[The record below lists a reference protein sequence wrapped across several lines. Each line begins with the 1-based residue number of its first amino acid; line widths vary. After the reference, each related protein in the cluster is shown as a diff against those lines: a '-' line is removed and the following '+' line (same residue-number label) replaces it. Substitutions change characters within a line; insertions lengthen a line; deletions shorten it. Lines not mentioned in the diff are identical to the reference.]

1 MKNLPWLPALL
12 LAVLLPTLS
21 HAQTAAESLAQVKK
35 LSEQGNHREAAD
47 LGKTALAKPDATGE
61 LLEATLSSF
70 VELGSVPEQ
79 EQIVEAAAKAH
90 AKKWDVLLAAG
101 QWYSNT
107 RHEGIIVDGK
117 FQRGQFRL
125 RAEHKESY
133 LRDRVRA
140 LQLIEASWRAL
151 PKNTQSANL
160 VTVLTSLAEVLKNHL
175 HGHPHAWTLL
185 TLTDLSTLPDFDDQS
200 GLDEPASGYPVD
212 AEGNPIFFKAAPSW
226 ETAKNDGERLLWIME
241 SIAKLGPQEARNVRI
256 DLAELAKTW
265 FSVQTLADYG
275 FRFDAGEDESSTKS
289 SIATLHTLKDDETV
303 AKLATGPKRFALPE
317 GANFIRI
324 YQTLAEDAAASA
336 DMRVSAWLEIADE
349 LKDRRQY
356 PRAAEAYQKAIELE
370 SDQSQREGFQQ
381 LRDQITGNWGRF
393 EPQGAQAAPS
403 SGRREPSDSPKAEG
417 EQDPKKEDSHHPLP
431 TKLQLVFRN
440 AKKISLTAR
449 KVDVTK
455 LIADTEA
462 HLRSEPQEQDWQK
475 TNVSAIGQRLLEKDG
490 ERYLSKPVA
499 EWTQDLEPR
508 ANHWDKR
515 VEVPTPLKEA
525 GAYLVEATFEGNPE
539 RAEARTTNKTRALVW
554 LEGLVIVKTMQAKA
568 AHYFVAD
575 AVTGAPI
582 AGATVKFFGY
592 QQDWG
597 RPGVLNREKRLYKFK
612 DIQATTDEHGVVRV
626 TDGTLNEYQW
636 LIRAS
641 AADGRLAF
649 LGFEGIYF
657 NDSRE
662 SFHEQTRLYS
672 ITDRPVYRP
681 NQEVKWKAWARL
693 VGYDPKLN
701 TNKFAGGSIEVKF
714 YDPRGEELLKKT
726 YKADDS
732 GAVNDALMLGDEA
745 TLGEYSID
753 FTWKR
758 AMKGDTH
765 LGVHTFRVEE
775 YKKPEF
781 EVKVDAPDKPVALG
795 DTFEVKVKA
804 DYYFGG
810 PVKQGKVKYKVQ
822 RTAHTERW
830 FPMGRWDWLFGSGYG
845 WRASYYDWYPGAR
858 NWCFCIPRYP
868 WVRWH
873 SDPPELVAEGEAAL
887 KEDGTFSVKIDTA
900 LAKELHGNED
910 HRYEI
915 EAEVTDASRRTIF
928 GKGSVL
934 AARRPFE
941 VYVSL
946 DRGYYNA
953 GDSGS
958 VSIHART
965 LDGRSVKATGELV
978 LYRVTYGKDGTPSE
992 EAVFTEKLA
1001 LSADDDRTG
1010 TVRTTFSKGGQYRVS
1025 AKLKDEAGHEIEGTT
1040 FVTVRG
1046 AGFEEGKVFRFDDL
1060 ELITE
1065 KDEYAPGEEVEI
1077 TLNTNRP
1084 GSTVALFL
1092 RTQNGTYPEPIWLK
1106 LEGKSTTHRFKL
1118 TEADQP
1124 NLFIDAYTVSNAKV
1138 HQVTRQIIVP
1148 PKKRIATVE
1157 LMPDAETYLP
1167 GQGSKVKVRVKDAD
1181 GKPFTGQVV
1190 LTAYDKALEYISGG
1204 SNQEDIRPFFWGWK
1218 RSHYPQV
1225 EDSLREAQTGMLK
1238 EGEMG
1243 MDVLGAFGGSVAE
1256 SGAEPFGMAGAT
1268 LEVGY
1273 DSRYSKRAGKAA
1285 MPMAAMAAP
1294 APAAAP
1300 ADAFA
1305 GGAPPPA
1312 PMEASSEEQG
1322 PQPMIRTNLADSAVW
1337 VADFVTDARGEGEL
1351 NFNLPENLTTWK
1363 LRSWVMGPQTQ
1374 VGEATVEVITR
1385 KNLMV
1390 RLQAPRFFVE
1400 KDEVVIS
1407 ANVHNEMDVA
1417 QEVQAVLELEGGVL
1431 ELERGLPS
1439 PQQPERTKKPSPET
1453 PASADLRPA
1462 ADLEIR
1468 APIAA
1473 HSEHRF
1479 DWRVKVIGEG
1489 EAKIRVKAFAQK
1501 DSDAMEMTF
1510 PAYTH
1515 GMLKTDS
1522 WSLAL
1527 RPDQASGKITVNVPA
1542 ERKPEQS
1549 RLEVRYSPTLAMAL
1563 VDALPY
1569 LVDYPYGCTEQT
1581 LNKFVPTVIT
1591 LNVIKD
1597 LGVDLKA
1604 VRDKR
1609 TNLNAQE
1616 IGDADKRAKRWQ
1628 GKDGKGKPKEP
1639 VFDEDEVQKMA
1650 KAGLKKLES
1659 MRGDDGGWGWFPG
1672 GRESSPHI
1680 TALVLHGLKA
1690 AERARF
1696 DLNDGT
1702 VRNGLEFLKRHEAEE
1717 LRRLK
1722 LPEKDKNHKS
1732 SPDNLDALI
1741 HAVLVEYK
1749 EGDKA
1754 MRGFLYE
1761 KRNNLSRYNLCLLGL
1776 ACHAVGE
1783 KEQRDMCL
1791 RNVRQFLKQD
1801 DENQTAWL
1809 ELPQGGWWYWWDD
1822 AIETQ
1827 AAFLRLLVTTEP
1839 KGETTAGL
1847 AKYLLNNRRN
1857 GTYWNS
1863 TKDTA
1868 AVIEALAEFVK
1879 ASGESKPQQ
1888 TVELLVDGKSQTK
1901 VEITKENLFTFNGT
1915 FVLEAD
1921 ALTTG
1926 EHTIELRK
1934 LGESPLYANA
1944 YLTVFSKE
1952 DMIPAAGLEVKARRK
1967 FYKLIEEKPDQQVA
1981 GSRGQVVTQRG
1992 LKYRREEI
2000 ATDTPIKSGDLIEV
2014 ELSIESKND
2023 YEYVLI
2029 EDMKPAGFEP
2039 VEVQSGWSY
2048 EGLASYKEFRD
2059 EKVAFFAE
2067 RLPRGTHNL
2076 SYRVKVEIPGRF
2088 SALPTKVEAMYAPE
2102 LKGNS
2107 EEWKAR
2113 IVD

>member
-1 MKNLPWLPALL
+1 MKNIPWLPALF

-21 HAQTAAESLAQVKK
+21 HAQTAAESLAQVRK

-47 LGKTALAKPDATGE
+47 LGKAALAKPDATGE
-61 LLEATLSSF
+61 LLEVTFQALSQ
-70 VELGSVPEQ
+70 LQTGNEQ
-79 EQIVEAAAKAH
+79 EQLLEDTVKTHPQDAAILLSAAKCFQGLPH
-90 AKKWDVLLAAG
+90 QGTVIENKFERG
-101 QWYSNT
+101 QW
-107 RHEGIIVDGK
+107 
-117 FQRGQFRL
+117 RGQGRQVQTML
-125 RAEHKESY
+125 K
-133 LRDRVRA
+133 DRVRA
-140 LQLIEASWRAL
+140 LQLLEAAL
-151 PKNTQSANL
+151 KSRSDDTRDMLRYHILGQL
-160 VTVLTSLAEVLKNHL
+160 RQV
-175 HGHPHAWTLL
+175 
-185 TLTDLSTLPDFDDQS
+185 LSTGNYGMQHPSQVWSLQQLSDLTQLPDFDDQS
-200 GLDEPASGYPVD
+200 GLDGPASGLPVD
-212 AEGNPIFFKAAPSW
+212 ADGNPIFFQTPVSWQAATSDAQRLCWVMEQMTRFDGSLRHEALRFKA
-226 ETAKNDGERLLWIME
+226 
-241 SIAKLGPQEARNVRI
+241 
-256 DLAELAKTW
+256 DLAKAW
-265 FSVQTLADYG
+265 FSVQSLAGYG
-275 FRFDAGEDESSTKS
+275 FRFDASDDDTARQDG
-289 SIATLHTLKDDETV
+289 IATLHTLKDDETV
-303 AKLATGPKRFALPE
+303 AKLATGPKRFKLPAE
-317 GANFIRI
+317 WAFLPLLRS
-324 YQTLAEDAAASA
+324 LAEDVAVQDAA
-336 DMRVSAWLEIADE
+336 RFLAWSSIADE
-349 LKDRRQY
+349 LRDRRQY
-356 PRAAEAYQKAIELE
+356 PRAAEALKQAITQTQ
-370 SDQSQREGFQQ
+370 DGDTKKHVQAQ
-381 LRDQITGNWGRF
+381 LNQIIGNWGRF
-393 EPQGAQAAPS
+393 ELQAAQAAPS
-403 SGRREPSDSPKAEG
+403 RGRREPSDSPKTESA
-417 EQDPKKEDSHHPLP
+417 QDPKKEDSHLPLP

-440 AKKISLTAR
+440 AKKISLSAR

-455 LIADTEA
+455 LLADTEA
-462 HLRSEPQEQDWQK
+462 YLRSEPQETDWQR
-475 TNVSAIGQRLLEKDG
+475 TQISAIGQRLLEKDG
-490 ERYLSKPVA
+490 DKYLSKPVA
-499 EWTQDLEPR
+499 EWSQDLEPR

-515 VEVPTPLKEA
+515 VEVPTPLKYA
-525 GAYLVEATFEGNPE
+525 GAYLVEGTFEGG
-539 RAEARTTNKTRALVW
+539 NKTRALLW
-554 LEGLVIVKTMQAKA
+554 LEGLVIVKTMQANA

-575 AVTGAPI
+575 AVTGAPV

-592 QQDWG
+592 KQDWG
-597 RPGVLNREKRLYKFK
+597 RPGLLNREKFVYNFK
-612 DIQATTDEHGVVRV
+612 DIQATTDEHGQVKV
-626 TDGTLNEYQW
+626 TDSKVNEYQW

-641 AADGRLAF
+641 AADGRLAY
-649 LGFEGIYF
+649 LGFDGLYF

-662 SFHEQTRLYS
+662 SFAEQTRLYS

-701 TNKFAGGSIEVKF
+701 TNKFAGSSIHVTIR
-714 YDPRGEELLKKT
+714 DPRGEELLKKT

-732 GAVNDALMLGDEA
+732 GAINDSITLGDEA
-745 TLGEYSID
+745 TLGQYSIQ
-753 FTWKR
+753 FVLKR
-758 AMKGDTH
+758 ALGGDQH
-765 LGVHTFRVEE
+765 LGQHQFRVEE

-781 EVKVDAPDKPVALG
+781 EVKVEAPDKPVALG

-810 PVKQGKVKYKVQ
+810 PVKQGKLKYKVQ
-822 RTAHTERW
+822 RSAHTDRW

-868 WVRWH
+868 WIRWH

-887 KEDGTFSVKIDTA
+887 KEDGTFSVKIDTT

-953 GDSGS
+953 GDSGN

-965 LDGRSVKATGELV
+965 LDGREVKATGELV

-992 EAVFTEKLA
+992 EAVAEFDVKEDSRLPLQDGADRSGWREPSAGWTQKL
-1001 LSADDDRTG
+1001 
-1010 TVRTTFSKGGQYRVS
+1010 TFPKGGQYRVS
-1025 AKLKDEAGHEIEGTT
+1025 AKLKDEGGHEIEGTT
-1040 FVTVRG
+1040 FFTVRG
-1046 AGFEEGKVFRFDDL
+1046 EGFDEGKGFRFDNL

-1106 LEGKSTTHRFKL
+1106 LEGKSITRRFKL

-1124 NLFIDAYTVSNAKV
+1124 NLFIDAYTVSEAKV
-1138 HQVTRQIIVP
+1138 HQVTRQIVVP

-1181 GKPFTGQVV
+1181 GKPFIGQVV

-1218 RSHYPQV
+1218 RSHYPQL
-1225 EDSLREAQTGMLK
+1225 EDSLREVETGMQR

-1243 MDVLGAFGGSVAE
+1243 MDVLGAFGDEIAEGSAME
-1256 SGAEPFGMAGAT
+1256 MAGGGFGGGREHRKSTMRGRVA
-1268 LEVGY
+1268 
-1273 DSRYSKRAGKAA
+1273 
-1285 MPMAAMAAP
+1285 AAP
-1294 APAAAP
+1294 MSMMADSFAAAEAPAAAP
-1300 ADAFA
+1300 
-1305 GGAPPPA
+1305 PLA
-1312 PMEASSEEQG
+1312 PMEAELNAVFV
-1322 PQPMIRTNLADSAVW
+1322 PDTDQPTIRTNLADSAVW
-1337 VADFVTDARGEGEL
+1337 VADFVTDAKGEGEL

-1417 QEVQAVLELEGGVL
+1417 QEVKAVLELEGGVL
-1431 ELERGLPS
+1431 E
-1439 PQQPERTKKPSPET
+1439 KV
-1453 PASADLRPA
+1453 ASASAESEKDLSA
-1462 ADLEIR
+1462 KAEVTV
-1468 APIAA
+1468 AA

-1489 EAKIRVKAFAQK
+1489 EAKIRVKALAQK

-1527 RPDQASGKITVNVPA
+1527 RPDQASGKITINVPA

-1591 LNVIKD
+1591 LNVLKD

-1650 KAGLKKLES
+1650 KAGLKKLEA
-1659 MRGDDGGWGWFPG
+1659 MRGGDGGWGWFPG

-1680 TALVLHGLKA
+1680 TALVVAALKPA
-1690 AERARF
+1690 LTAGFSSEK
-1696 DLNDGT
+1696 G
-1702 VRNGLEFLKRHEAEE
+1702 VPQV
-1717 LRRLK
+1717 LRRAIVFLQEHEQMQMK
-1722 LPEKDKNHKS
+1722 NLQLPKTHKDHKS
-1732 SPDNLDALI
+1732 SPDNLDAMI
-1741 HAVLVEYK
+1741 HSALSAHGA
-1749 EGDKA
+1749 GDKW
-1754 MRGFLYE
+1754 MRDQLYE
-1761 KRNNLSRYNLCLLGL
+1761 RRSNLSRYNLCLLGL

-1783 KEQRDMCL
+1783 KERRDMCL

-1827 AAFLRLLVTTEP
+1827 AAFLCLLVTTEP
-1839 KGETTAGL
+1839 KGETAARL

-1879 ASGESKPQQ
+1879 ASGESSPKQ

-1901 VEITKENLFTFNGT
+1901 VEITKENLFTFNGS

-1921 ALTTG
+1921 TLTTG

-2000 ATDTPIKSGDLIEV
+2000 ATDAPIKSGDLIEV

-2076 SYRVKVEIPGRF
+2076 SYRVKAEIPGRF

-2107 EEWKAR
+2107 DEWKAR
-2113 IVD
+2113 IEE

>member
-1 MKNLPWLPALL
+1 MKHLLWLSALFFALLPA
-12 LAVLLPTLS
+12 AAQ
-21 HAQTAAESLAQVKK
+21 AQTAAESLAKVQELIK
-35 LSEQGNHREAAD
+35 QGNHREAAD
-47 LGKTALAKPDATGE
+47 LGKAALAKADATGE
-61 LLEATLSSF
+61 MLEVTIQALTQLQTSNEQEQLLEDTVKTHPQDAAILLSAAKCFQGLPHQGFVIDNKFERGQWRGQGRHVQTVLKDRVRSLQLLEAALKSR
-70 VELGSVPEQ
+70 P
-79 EQIVEAAAKAH
+79 
-90 AKKWDVLLAAG
+90 DD
-101 QWYSNT
+101 T
-107 RHEGIIVDGK
+107 RDMMRYHI
-117 FQRGQFRL
+117 L
-125 RAEHKESY
+125 RQ
-133 LRDRVRA
+133 LRQV
-140 LQLIEASWRAL
+140 
-151 PKNTQSANL
+151 
-160 VTVLTSLAEVLKNHL
+160 
-175 HGHPHAWTLL
+175 
-185 TLTDLSTLPDFDDQS
+185 LSTGSYGMQHPSQVWSLQQLSDLTHIPLYDEQS
-200 GLDEPASGYPVD
+200 GLDGPTSGLPVD
-212 AEGNPIFFKAAPSW
+212 ADGNPIFFQTPVSWQAATTDAQRFCWVMEQMTRTEGPMRHEALRFKA
-226 ETAKNDGERLLWIME
+226 
-241 SIAKLGPQEARNVRI
+241 
-256 DLAELAKTW
+256 DLAKAW
-265 FSVQTLADYG
+265 FSVQTIAGYG
-275 FRFDAGEDESSTKS
+275 FRFDTSDENSARQDG
-289 SIATLHTLKDDETV
+289 IATLQTLKDDETV
-303 AKLATGPKRFALPE
+303 AKLATGPKRFKLPAE
-317 GANFIRI
+317 WAFLPLLRS
-324 YQTLAEDAAASA
+324 LAEDVEVQDAG
-336 DMRVSAWLEIADE
+336 RFLAWISIADE
-349 LKDRRQY
+349 LRDRRRY
-356 PRAAEAYQKAIELE
+356 PDAAEALKQAITQTQ
-370 SDQSQREGFQQ
+370 DGDTKKHAQAQ
-381 LRDQITGNWGRF
+381 LDQITGNWGRF
-393 EPQGAQAAPS
+393 EPQATMPAGTEA
-403 SGRREPSDSPKAEG
+403 
-417 EQDPKKEDSHHPLP
+417 
-431 TKLQLVFRN
+431 KLQLVFRN
-440 AKKISLTAR
+440 AKKISLSAR

-455 LIADTEA
+455 LLADTEA
-462 HLRSEPQEQDWQK
+462 YLRSEPQEQERQQ
-475 TNVSAIGQRLLEKDG
+475 TNVAAVGQRLLEKDG
-490 ERYLSKPVA
+490 DKYLGRPVA
-499 EWTQDLEPR
+499 EWSQDLEPR

-515 VEVPTPLKEA
+515 VVVPTPLKDA
-525 GAYLVEATFEGNPE
+525 GAYLVEAKFGAPPSGGSLKVTEPVDSPPPKGGATNT
-539 RAEARTTNKTRALVW
+539 EAPNVTRALIW
-554 LEGLVIVKTMQAKA
+554 LEGLVIVKTMQADA
-568 AHYFVAD
+568 ALYFVAD
-575 AVTGAPI
+575 AVTGAPV
-582 AGATVKFFGY
+582 AGTKVKFFGY
-592 QQDWG
+592 KQDWG
-597 RPGVLNREKRLYKFK
+597 RPSLLNREKRFYQFK
-612 DIQATTDEHGVVRV
+612 DIQATTDEHGQVKI
-626 TDGTLNEYQW
+626 TDSKVNEYQW

-641 AADGRLAF
+641 AADERLAY
-649 LGFEGIYF
+649 LGFEGLNF

-662 SFHEQTRLYS
+662 HFTDETRLYS

-701 TNKFAGGSIEVKF
+701 TNKFAGSSFHVTIH
-714 YDPRGEELLKKT
+714 DPRGEELLKKT

-732 GAVNDALMLGDEA
+732 GAINDSITLGDETA
-745 TLGEYSID
+745 LGLYSIQ
-753 FTWKR
+753 FVWKR
-758 AMKGDTH
+758 TLKDDEH
-765 LGVHTFRVEE
+765 LGQHQFRVEE

-781 EVKVDAPDKPVALG
+781 EVKVEAPNKPVALG
-795 DTFEVKVKA
+795 DSFEVKVKA

-822 RTAHTERW
+822 RSAHTDRW
-830 FPMGRWDWLFGSGYG
+830 FPVGHWDWLLGSGYG
-845 WRASYYDWYPGAR
+845 WRANYYDWYPGAR

-887 KEDGTFSVKIDTA
+887 KEDGTLSVKIDTA
-900 LAKELHGNED
+900 LAKELHGDED

-946 DRGYYNA
+946 HRGYYNA

-965 LDGRSVKATGELV
+965 MDGREVKATGELV

-1001 LSADDDRTG
+1001 LRTGDDRTE
-1010 TVRTTFSKGGQYRVS
+1010 TVQTTFSKGGQYRVS
-1025 AKLKDEAGHEIEGTT
+1025 AKLKDEAGHEIEGIS

-1046 AGFEEGKVFRFDDL
+1046 EGFEEGKGFRFDDL

-1065 KDEYAPGEEVEI
+1065 KDEYAPGEVVEI
-1077 TLNTNRP
+1077 TLNTNRL

-1092 RTQNGTYPEPIWLK
+1092 RTQNGTYPTPIWLN
-1106 LEGKSTTHRFKL
+1106 LDGKSTTHRFKL

-1124 NLFIDAYTVSNAKV
+1124 NLFIDAYTVSDAKV
-1138 HQVTRQIIVP
+1138 HQVTRQIVVP
-1148 PKKRIATVE
+1148 PKKRIAKVE
-1157 LMPDAETYLP
+1157 LIPNAETYLP
-1167 GQGSKVKVRVKDAD
+1167 GQVSKVKVWVKDAD
-1181 GKPFTGQVV
+1181 GNPFTGQVV

-1204 SNQEDIRPFFWGWK
+1204 SNQQDIRPFFWGWK

-1225 EDSLREAQTGMLK
+1225 QDSLREVQVGLQR
-1238 EGEMG
+1238 EGEMV
-1243 MDVLGAFGGSVAE
+1243 MDALGVFGGEVADE
-1256 SGAEPFGMAGAT
+1256 RSIDNFGAASERLRGGMA
-1268 LEVGY
+1268 L
-1273 DSRYSKRAGKAA
+1273 KRASAPMSVLSYAYAA
-1285 MPMAAMAAP
+1285 GAPM
-1294 APAAAP
+1294 PAA
-1300 ADAFA
+1300 
-1305 GGAPPPA
+1305 
-1312 PMEASSEEQG
+1312 EAAATQDGPGSAKED

-1337 VADFVTDARGEGEL
+1337 VADFVTDAKGEGEL
-1351 NFNLPENLTTWK
+1351 NFNLPESLTTWK

-1417 QEVQAVLELEGGVL
+1417 QEVKAVLELEGGVL
-1431 ELERGLPS
+1431 AFVNPS
-1439 PQQPERTKKPSPET
+1439 APSVLSVP
-1453 PASADLRPA
+1453 
-1462 ADLEIR
+1462 
-1468 APIAA
+1468 A
-1473 HSEHRF
+1473 HSEKRF
-1479 DWRVKVIGEG
+1479 DWRVNVIGEG
-1489 EAKIRVKAFAQK
+1489 EAKIRVKALAQK

-1527 RPDQASGKITVNVPA
+1527 RPDQASGKITVKVPA
-1542 ERKPEQS
+1542 ERRLEQS

-1581 LNKFVPTVIT
+1581 LNKFAPTVIT
-1591 LNVIKD
+1591 LNVLKD
-1597 LGVDLKA
+1597 LGVDIKA
-1604 VRDKR
+1604 VRDKN

-1616 IGDADKRAKRWQ
+1616 IGDADKRAERWQ
-1628 GKDGKGKPKEP
+1628 GKENKGKPKEP
-1639 VFDEDEVQKMA
+1639 VFDEDKVIKMA
-1650 KAGLKKLES
+1650 KAGLKKLEA
-1659 MRGDDGGWGWFPG
+1659 MRGGDGGWGWFPG

-1690 AERARF
+1690 AERARM
-1696 DLNDGT
+1696 DLNDGI
-1702 VRNGLEFLKRHEAEE
+1702 VRNGIEFLKRYEAEE

-1722 LPEKDKNHKS
+1722 LPVKDKNHKAN
-1732 SPDNLDALI
+1732 PDNLDALI
-1741 HAVLVEYK
+1741 HCVLVEFK

-1754 MRGFLYE
+1754 MRGLLYE
-1761 KRNNLSRYNLCLLGL
+1761 KRSSLSRYNLCLLGL
-1776 ACHAVGE
+1776 ACHAMGE

-1809 ELPQGGWWYWWDD
+1809 ELPRGGWWYWWDD

-1827 AAFLRLLVTTEP
+1827 AAFLRLLVTVEP
-1839 KGETTAGL
+1839 KGETAARL

-1868 AVIEALAEFVK
+1868 AVIESLAEFMK

-1888 TVELLVDGKSQTK
+1888 TMELLVDGKSQTK

-1915 FVLEAD
+1915 FVIEAD

-1934 LGESPLYANA
+1934 LGESSLYAIA

-1992 LKYRREEI
+1992 LKYRRVEI
-2000 ATDTPIKSGDLIEV
+2000 PTDAPIKSGDLIEV

-2048 EGLASYKEFRD
+2048 EGLSSYKEFRD

-2076 SYRVKVEIPGRF
+2076 SYRVKAEIPGRF

-2107 EEWKAR
+2107 DEWKAR
-2113 IVD
+2113 IEE

>member
-1 MKNLPWLPALL
+1 MKHLLWLSALFFALLPA
-12 LAVLLPTLS
+12 AAQ
-21 HAQTAAESLAQVKK
+21 AQTAAESLAKVQELIK
-35 LSEQGNHREAAD
+35 QGNHREAAD
-47 LGKTALAKPDATGE
+47 LGKAALAKADATGE
-61 LLEATLSSF
+61 MLEVTVQALTQLQTSNEQEQLLEDTVKTHPQDAAILLSAAKCFQGLPHQGFVIDNKFERGQWRGQGRHVQTVLKDRVRSLQLLEAALKSR
-70 VELGSVPEQ
+70 P
-79 EQIVEAAAKAH
+79 
-90 AKKWDVLLAAG
+90 DD
-101 QWYSNT
+101 T
-107 RHEGIIVDGK
+107 RDMMRYHI
-117 FQRGQFRL
+117 L
-125 RAEHKESY
+125 RQ
-133 LRDRVRA
+133 LRQV
-140 LQLIEASWRAL
+140 
-151 PKNTQSANL
+151 
-160 VTVLTSLAEVLKNHL
+160 
-175 HGHPHAWTLL
+175 
-185 TLTDLSTLPDFDDQS
+185 LSTGSYGMQHPSQVWSLQQLSDLTQIPDYDEQS
-200 GLDEPASGYPVD
+200 GLDGPTSGLPVD
-212 AEGNPIFFKAAPSW
+212 ADGNPIFFQTPVSWQAATTDAQRFCWVMEQMTRTEGPMRHEALRFKA
-226 ETAKNDGERLLWIME
+226 
-241 SIAKLGPQEARNVRI
+241 
-256 DLAELAKTW
+256 DLAKAW
-265 FSVQTLADYG
+265 FSVQTIAGYG
-275 FRFDAGEDESSTKS
+275 FRFDTSDENSARQDG
-289 SIATLHTLKDDETV
+289 IATLQTLKDDETV
-303 AKLATGPKRFALPE
+303 AKLATGPKRFKLPAE
-317 GANFIRI
+317 WAFLPLLRS
-324 YQTLAEDAAASA
+324 LAEDVEVQDAG
-336 DMRVSAWLEIADE
+336 RFLAWISIADE
-349 LKDRRQY
+349 LRDRRRY
-356 PRAAEAYQKAIELE
+356 PDAAEALKQAITQTQ
-370 SDQSQREGFQQ
+370 DGDTKKHAQAQ
-381 LRDQITGNWGRF
+381 LDQITGNWGRF
-393 EPQGAQAAPS
+393 EPQATMPAG
-403 SGRREPSDSPKAEG
+403 
-417 EQDPKKEDSHHPLP
+417 KEA
-431 TKLQLVFRN
+431 KLQLVFRN
-440 AKKISLTAR
+440 AKKISLSAR

-455 LIADTEA
+455 LLADTEA
-462 HLRSEPQEQDWQK
+462 YLRSEPQEQERQK
-475 TNVSAIGQRLLEKDG
+475 TNVAAVGQRLLEKDG
-490 ERYLSKPVA
+490 NKYLGKPVA
-499 EWTQDLEPR
+499 EWSQDLEPR

-515 VEVPTPLKEA
+515 VEVPTPLKDA
-525 GAYLVEATFEGNPE
+525 GAYLVEAKFGAPPSGGSLKVTEPVDSLPPKGGATNT
-539 RAEARTTNKTRALVW
+539 EAPNVTRALVW
-554 LEGLVIVKTMQAKA
+554 LEGLVIVKTMQADA
-568 AHYFVAD
+568 ALYFVAD
-575 AVTGAPI
+575 AVTGAPV
-582 AGATVKFFGY
+582 AGTTVKFFGY
-592 QQDWG
+592 KQDWG
-597 RPGVLNREKRLYKFK
+597 RPSLLNREKRFYQFK
-612 DIQATTDEHGVVRV
+612 DIQATTDEHGQVKI
-626 TDGTLNEYQW
+626 TDSKVNEYQW

-641 AADGRLAF
+641 AADERLAY
-649 LGFEGIYF
+649 LGFEGLNF

-662 SFHEQTRLYS
+662 HFTEETRLYS

-701 TNKFAGGSIEVKF
+701 TNKFAGSSFQVTIH
-714 YDPRGEELLKKT
+714 DPRGEELLKKT

-732 GAVNDALMLGDEA
+732 GAINDSITLGDETA
-745 TLGEYSID
+745 LGLYSIQ
-753 FTWKR
+753 FVWKR
-758 AMKGDTH
+758 TLKDDEH
-765 LGVHTFRVEE
+765 LGQHQFRVEE

-781 EVKVDAPDKPVALG
+781 EVKVEAPNKPVALG
-795 DTFEVKVKA
+795 DSFEVKVKA

-822 RTAHTERW
+822 RSAHTDRW
-830 FPMGRWDWLFGSGYG
+830 FPVGHWDWLLGSGYG
-845 WRASYYDWYPGAR
+845 WRANYYDWYPGAR

-887 KEDGTFSVKIDTA
+887 KEDGTLSVKIDTA
-900 LAKELHGNED
+900 LAKELHGDED

-946 DRGYYNA
+946 HRGYYNA

-965 LDGRSVKATGELV
+965 MDGREVKATGELV

-1001 LSADDDRTG
+1001 LRTGDDRTE
-1010 TVRTTFSKGGQYRVS
+1010 TVQTTFSKGGQYRVS
-1025 AKLKDEAGHEIEGTT
+1025 AKLKDEAGHEIEGIS

-1046 AGFEEGKVFRFDDL
+1046 EGFEEGKGFRFDDI

-1065 KDEYAPGEEVEI
+1065 KDEYAPGEVVEI
-1077 TLNTNRP
+1077 TLNTNRL

-1092 RTQNGTYPEPIWLK
+1092 RTQNGTYPTPIWLN
-1106 LEGKSTTHRFKL
+1106 LDGKSTTHRFKL

-1124 NLFIDAYTVSNAKV
+1124 NLFIDAYTVSDAKV
-1138 HQVTRQIIVP
+1138 HQVTRQIVVP
-1148 PKKRIATVE
+1148 PKKRIAKVE
-1157 LMPDAETYLP
+1157 LIPNAETYLP
-1167 GQGSKVKVRVKDAD
+1167 GQVSKVKVWVKDAD
-1181 GKPFTGQVV
+1181 GNPFTGQVV

-1204 SNQEDIRPFFWGWK
+1204 SNQQDIRPFFWGWK

-1225 EDSLREAQTGMLK
+1225 QDSLREVQVGLQR
-1238 EGEMG
+1238 EGEMV
-1243 MDVLGAFGGSVAE
+1243 MDALGVFGGEVADE
-1256 SGAEPFGMAGAT
+1256 RSIDNFGAASERLRGGMA
-1268 LEVGY
+1268 L
-1273 DSRYSKRAGKAA
+1273 KRASAPMSVLSYAYAA
-1285 MPMAAMAAP
+1285 GAPM
-1294 APAAAP
+1294 PAA
-1300 ADAFA
+1300 
-1305 GGAPPPA
+1305 
-1312 PMEASSEEQG
+1312 EAAATQDGPGSAKED

-1337 VADFVTDARGEGEL
+1337 VADFVTDAKGEGEL
-1351 NFNLPENLTTWK
+1351 NFNLPESLTTWK

-1417 QEVQAVLELEGGVL
+1417 QEVKAVLELEGGVL
-1431 ELERGLPS
+1431 AFVNPS
-1439 PQQPERTKKPSPET
+1439 APSVLSVPV
-1453 PASADLRPA
+1453 
-1462 ADLEIR
+1462 
-1468 APIAA
+1468 
-1473 HSEHRF
+1473 HSEKRF
-1479 DWRVKVIGEG
+1479 DWRVNVIGEG
-1489 EAKIRVKAFAQK
+1489 EAKIRVKALAQK

-1527 RPDQASGKITVNVPA
+1527 RPDQASGKITVKVPA
-1542 ERKPEQS
+1542 ERRLEQS

-1563 VDALPY
+1563 VDALPH
-1569 LVDYPYGCTEQT
+1569 LVDYRYGCTEQT
-1581 LNKFVPTVIT
+1581 LNKFAPTVIT
-1591 LNVIKD
+1591 LNVLKD
-1597 LGVDLKA
+1597 LGVDIKA
-1604 VRDKR
+1604 VRDKN

-1616 IGDADKRAKRWQ
+1616 IGDADKRANRWQ
-1628 GKDGKGKPKEP
+1628 GKENKRKPKEP
-1639 VFDEDEVQKMA
+1639 VFDEDEVIKMA
-1650 KAGLKKLES
+1650 KAGLKKLEA
-1659 MRGDDGGWGWFPG
+1659 MRGGDGGWGWFPG

-1690 AERARF
+1690 AERARM
-1696 DLNDGT
+1696 DLNDGI
-1702 VRNGLEFLKRHEAEE
+1702 VRNGIEFLKRYEAEE

-1722 LPEKDKNHKS
+1722 LPVKDKNHKAN
-1732 SPDNLDALI
+1732 PDNLDALI
-1741 HAVLVEYK
+1741 HCVLVEFK

-1754 MRGFLYE
+1754 MRGLLYE
-1761 KRNNLSRYNLCLLGL
+1761 KRSNLSRYNLCLLGL
-1776 ACHAVGE
+1776 ACHAMGE

-1809 ELPQGGWWYWWDD
+1809 ELPRGGWWYWWDD

-1827 AAFLRLLVTTEP
+1827 AAFLRLLVTVEP
-1839 KGETTAGL
+1839 KGETAARL

-1868 AVIEALAEFVK
+1868 AVIESLAEFMK

-1888 TVELLVDGKSQTK
+1888 TMELLVDGKSQTK

-1915 FVLEAD
+1915 FVIEAD

-1934 LGESPLYANA
+1934 LGESSLYAIA

-1992 LKYRREEI
+1992 LKYRRVEI
-2000 ATDTPIKSGDLIEV
+2000 PTDAPIKSGDLIEV

-2048 EGLASYKEFRD
+2048 EGLSSYKEFRD

-2067 RLPRGTHNL
+2067 RLSRGTHNL
-2076 SYRVKVEIPGRF
+2076 SYRVKAEIPGRF

-2107 EEWKAR
+2107 DEWKAR
-2113 IVD
+2113 IEE

>member
-47 LGKTALAKPDATGE
+47 LGKAALAKADATGE
-61 LLEATLSSF
+61 LLEVTLDALMDLEASQ
-70 VELGSVPEQ
+70 EQ
-79 EQIVEAAAKAH
+79 EDTLESSVKAH
-90 AKKWDVLLAAG
+90 PKNWDILREAG
-101 QWYSNT
+101 IYYLSL
-107 RHEGIIVDGK
+107 HHIGKIVDGK
-117 FQRGQFRL
+117 FVRGQHRDWSN
-125 RAEHKESY
+125 RKETHQ
-133 LRDRVRA
+133 RDRVRA
-140 LQLIEASWRAL
+140 LQLLQASWSNL
-151 PKNTQSANL
+151 PVGTESAI
-160 VTVLTSLAEVLKNHL
+160 SISVLKSMAEALSDGSDYSNGAWALL
-175 HGHPHAWTLL
+175 H
-185 TLTDLSTLPDFDDQS
+185 LTDLTTLPDFDDQS

-212 AEGNPIFFKAAPSW
+212 VEGNPIFFKAAASW
-226 ETAKNDGERLLWIME
+226 ETAKNDGERLLWI
-241 SIAKLGPQEARNVRI
+241 IDTAVKIGPIQAREARQQI
-256 DLAELAKTW
+256 AELMKSW
-265 FSVQTLADYG
+265 FSVQTLAEYG
-275 FRFDAGEDESSTKS
+275 FRFDAGEDEGSTKS

-303 AKLATGPKRFALPE
+303 AKLATGPKRFVLPFE
-317 GANFIRI
+317 ANFMRL
-324 YQTLAEDAAASA
+324 YQMLAEDAQAPA
-336 DMRVSAWLEIADE
+336 DTRVSAWLEIAEE
-349 LKDRRQY
+349 LRDRRQY
-356 PRAAEAYQKAIELE
+356 SRAVEALTKAIALE
-370 SDQSQREGFQQ
+370 DDADQKKGIQVQ
-381 LRDQITGNWGRF
+381 LDQITGNWGRF
-393 EPQGAQAAPS
+393 EPQEAMPAG
-403 SGRREPSDSPKAEG
+403 
-417 EQDPKKEDSHHPLP
+417 KEA
-431 TKLQLVFRN
+431 KLQLVFRN

-449 KVDVTK
+449 KVDVAK
-455 LIADTEA
+455 LLADTEA
-462 HLRSEPQEQDWQK
+462 YLRGEPQEQDWQK
-475 TNVSAIGQRLLEKDG
+475 TNVSAVGQRLLEKDG
-490 ERYLSKPVA
+490 DKYLSQPIA
-499 EWTQDLEPR
+499 AWSQDLEPR
-508 ANHWDKR
+508 GNHWDKR
-515 VEVPTPLKEA
+515 VDVATPLKDA
-525 GAYLVEATFEGNPE
+525 GAYLVEGTFEGNPE

-554 LEGLVIVKTMQAKA
+554 LEGMVIVKTMQANA

-575 AVTGAPI
+575 AVTGAPV

-592 QQDWG
+592 KQDWG
-597 RPGVLNREKRLYKFK
+597 RPGLLNREKRLYQFK
-612 DIQATTDEHGVVRV
+612 DIQATTDEHGQVKV
-626 TDGTLNEYQW
+626 TDSKVNEYQW

-641 AADGRLAF
+641 AADGRLAY
-649 LGFEGIYF
+649 LGFEGLYF
-657 NDSRE
+657 HNNRE
-662 SFHEQTRLYS
+662 SFSEQTRLYS

-701 TNKFAGGSIEVKF
+701 TNKFAGSSIQVTIS
-714 YDPRGEELLKKT
+714 DPRGEELLKKT

-732 GAVNDALMLGDEA
+732 GAINDSITLGDEA
-745 TLGEYSID
+745 TLGQYSIQ
-753 FTWKR
+753 FVLKR
-758 AMKGDTH
+758 ALGGDQH
-765 LGVHTFRVEE
+765 LGQHQFRVEE

-781 EVKVDAPDKPVALG
+781 EVKVEAPEKPVALG
-795 DTFEVKVKA
+795 DSFEVKVKA

-822 RTAHTERW
+822 RSAHTERW

-873 SDPPELVAEGEAAL
+873 SDPPELVSEGEAAL

-946 DRGYYNA
+946 DRGYYNS

-965 LDGRSVKATGELV
+965 LDGREVKATGDLV
-978 LYRVTYGKDGTPSE
+978 LYRITYAKDGTPSE
-992 EAVFTEKLA
+992 EGVSKVAISLREMSDNASITRL
-1001 LSADDDRTG
+1001 
-1010 TVRTTFSKGGQYRVS
+1010 TFPRGGQYRVS
-1025 AKLKDEAGHEIEGTT
+1025 AKLKDEAGHEIEGIS
-1040 FVTVRG
+1040 FITVRG
-1046 AGFEEGKVFRFDDL
+1046 EGFDEGIGFRFDDL
-1060 ELITE
+1060 ELITQ

-1092 RTQNGTYPEPIWLK
+1092 RTQNSTYPEPIWLK

-1124 NLFIDAYTVSNAKV
+1124 NLFIDAYTVSDAKV
-1138 HQVTRQIIVP
+1138 HQVTRQIVVP

-1167 GQGSKVKVRVKDAD
+1167 GQGSKVKVRVKDAE

-1225 EDSLREAQTGMLK
+1225 ADSLREVDAYLPK
-1238 EGEMG
+1238 EGEVW
-1243 MDVLGAFGGSVAE
+1243 MDFLGVFGAGLADAE
-1256 SGAEPFGMAGAT
+1256 REEFTRTRSRDLDVGEGRGGMA
-1268 LEVGY
+1268 LRK
-1273 DSRYSKRAGKAA
+1273 SA

-1294 APAAAP
+1294 APAAS

-1312 PMEASSEEQG
+1312 PEAAGGEEGG

-1337 VADFVTDARGEGEL
+1337 VADFVTDAKGEGEL

-1417 QEVQAVLELEGGVL
+1417 QEVTAVLELEGGVL
-1431 ELERGLPS
+1431 EFVVRASARSEPPKGGTTN
-1439 PQQPERTKKPSPET
+1439 PERAEARTTSV
-1453 PASADLRPA
+1453 
-1462 ADLEIR
+1462 
-1468 APIAA
+1468 PIAA

-1489 EAKIRVKAFAQK
+1489 EAKIRVKALAQK

-1569 LVDYPYGCTEQT
+1569 LVDYSYGCTEQT

-1591 LNVIKD
+1591 LNVLKD

-1639 VFDEDEVQKMA
+1639 VFDEDEVMKMA
-1650 KAGLKKLES
+1650 KTGLKKLEA
-1659 MRGDDGGWGWFPG
+1659 MRGGDGGWGWFPG
-1672 GRESSPHI
+1672 GQESSPHI

-1690 AERARF
+1690 AERARM
-1696 DLNDGT
+1696 DLNDGI
-1702 VRNGLEFLKRHEAEE
+1702 VRNGIEFLKRHEAEE
-1717 LRRLK
+1717 LRHLK
-1722 LPEKDKNHKS
+1722 LPEKDKKHKAN
-1732 SPDNLDALI
+1732 PDNLDALI
-1741 HAVLVEYK
+1741 HCVLVEYK

-1754 MRGFLYE
+1754 MRGLLYE
-1761 KRNNLSRYNLCLLGL
+1761 KRSNLSRYNLCLLGL

-1827 AAFLRLLVTTEP
+1827 AAFLRLLVTAEP
-1839 KGETTAGL
+1839 KGETAARL

-1868 AVIEALAEFVK
+1868 AVIESLAEFMK
-1879 ASGESKPQQ
+1879 ASGESEPKQ

-1901 VEITKENLFTFNGT
+1901 VEITKENLFTFNGS

-1944 YLTVFSKE
+1944 YLTVFSQE

-1967 FYKLIEEKPDQQVA
+1967 FYKLIEEKPDQKVA

-2000 ATDTPIKSGDLIEV
+2000 ATDAPIKSGDLIEV

-2076 SYRVKVEIPGRF
+2076 SYRVKAEIPGRF

-2107 EEWKAR
+2107 DEWKAR
-2113 IVD
+2113 IEE

>member
-1 MKNLPWLPALL
+1 MNTARLLL
-12 LAVLLPTLS
+12 LAILFAATS
-21 HAQTAAESLAQVKK
+21 SAQTAAKALSQVRK
-35 LSEQGNHREAAD
+35 LNEQGNHREAAD
-47 LGKTALAKPDATGE
+47 LGKAALAKPDATGE
-61 LLEATLSSF
+61 LLEVTVEALG
-70 VELGSVPEQ
+70 ELGADQEQ
-79 EQIVEAAAKAH
+79 EELIELAVKTH
-90 AKKWDVLLAAG
+90 PKKWDVLYEAG
-101 QWYSNT
+101 KAYLEALVGNGSLM
-107 RHEGIIVDGK
+107 DGK
-117 FQRGQFRL
+117 FVRGEGGDWRNQ
-125 RAEHKESY
+125 KSTS

-140 LQLIEASWRAL
+140 LQLLEKSWAGLPLGADSDSRKAVLEA
-151 PKNTQSANL
+151 
-160 VTVLTSLAEVLKNHL
+160 LADAVGSNAQHSSSPWELIY
-175 HGHPHAWTLL
+175 
-185 TLTDLSTLPDFDDQS
+185 LTDLSTLPGYDDES
-200 GLDEPASGYPVD
+200 GLDEPTEGYPVD
-212 AEGNPIFFKAAPSW
+212 AEGAPVFFKAAESW
-226 ETAKNDGERLLWIME
+226 EAAKNDGERLLWVLEEMAKI
-241 SIAKLGPQEARNVRI
+241 SPDAARDARQQIAQLTKA
-256 DLAELAKTW
+256 W
-265 FSVQTLADYG
+265 FSVQTLAGYG
-275 FRFDAGEDESSTKS
+275 FRFDAGEDEGSTKS

-303 AKLATGPKRFALPE
+303 AKLATGPKRFALPFE
-317 GANFIRI
+317 ANFIRL
-324 YQTLAEDAAASA
+324 YQMLAEDEAASA
-336 DMRVSAWLEIADE
+336 DMRIAAWLEIADE
-349 LKDRRQY
+349 LRDRRQY
-356 PRAAEAYQKAIELE
+356 SRAVEALTKAMFLEEDTEQKKGIQA
-370 SDQSQREGFQQ
+370 Q
-381 LRDQITGNWGRF
+381 LDQITGNWGRF
-393 EPQGAQAAPS
+393 EPQAAMPA
-403 SGRREPSDSPKAEG
+403 G
-417 EQDPKKEDSHHPLP
+417 KEA
-431 TKLQLVFRN
+431 KLQVVFRN
-440 AKKISLTAR
+440 AKKVSLSAR

-455 LIADTEA
+455 LLADTEA
-462 HLRSEPQEQDWQK
+462 YLRSEPQEQEWQK

-490 ERYLSKPVA
+490 EKYLSKPVA

-508 ANHWDKR
+508 ANHGDKR
-515 VEVPTPLKEA
+515 VKVPTPLKDA
-525 GAYLVEATFEGNPE
+525 GAYLVEGTFEGG
-539 RAEARTTNKTRALVW
+539 NKTRVLVW
-554 LEGLVIVKTMQAKA
+554 LEGLVIVKTMQANA

-575 AVTGAPI
+575 AVTGAPV

-592 QQDWG
+592 KQEWG
-597 RPGVLNREKRLYKFK
+597 RSGLMSREKRIYGFK
-612 DIQATTDEHGVVRV
+612 DIQATTDEHGQVKV
-626 TDGTLNEYQW
+626 TESKMNEYNW

-641 AADGRLAF
+641 AADGRLAY
-649 LGFEGIYF
+649 LGFEGLYF

-662 SFHEQTRLYS
+662 HFAEQTRLYS

-701 TNKFAGGSIEVKF
+701 TNKFAGSSIQVTIS
-714 YDPRGEELLKKT
+714 DPRGEELLKKT

-732 GAVNDALMLGDEA
+732 GAFNDSIMLGDEA
-745 TLGEYSID
+745 TLGQYSIE
-753 FTWKR
+753 FVWKR
-758 AMKGDTH
+758 PLVEDDYLGD
-765 LGVHTFRVEE
+765 HTFRVEE

-781 EVKVDAPDKPVALG
+781 EVKVEAPDKPLALG

-822 RTAHTERW
+822 RSAHTDRW
-830 FPMGRWDWLFGSGYG
+830 FPMGRWDWLFGSGHG

-887 KEDGTFSVKIDTA
+887 KEDGTFTVKIDTA

-965 LDGRSVKATGELV
+965 LDGREVKATGELK
-978 LYRVTYGKDGTPSE
+978 LYRITYAKDGTPAE
-992 EAVFTEKLA
+992 EAVHTAKISLTTDKPMAEEKM
-1001 LSADDDRTG
+1001 
-1010 TVRTTFSKGGQYRVS
+1010 TFAKGGQYRLS

-1040 FVTVRG
+1040 FFTVRG
-1046 AGFEEGKVFRFDDL
+1046 AGFEEGKDYRFDDL

-1065 KDEYAPGEEVEI
+1065 KEEYAPGEEVAVNI
-1077 TLNTNRP
+1077 NTNRP

-1092 RTQNGTYPEPIWLK
+1092 RAQNGTYPEPVWLK
-1106 LEGKSTTHRFKL
+1106 LEGKSTTHRFTL

-1124 NLFIDAYTVSNAKV
+1124 NLFLEAYTISDAKV
-1138 HQVTRQIIVP
+1138 HNVTRQIIVP

-1181 GKPFTGQVV
+1181 GKPFVGQVV

-1204 SNQEDIRPFFWGWK
+1204 SNQGDIRPFFWGWK

-1225 EDSLREAQTGMLK
+1225 ADSLREVETRMQR
-1238 EGEMG
+1238 EGEKG
-1243 MDVLGAFGGSVAE
+1243 MDMLGAFGGEVAE
-1256 SGAEPFGMAGAT
+1256 SGAETFGMAGAT
-1268 LEVGY
+1268 LKVAY
-1273 DSRYSKRAGKAA
+1273 DSRYSGDTRRSKAA

-1294 APAAAP
+1294 APASAP

-1305 GGAPPPA
+1305 AGAPPPS
-1312 PMEASSEEQG
+1312 PEAAGGEAQD

-1337 VADFVTDARGEGEL
+1337 VADFVTDAKGEGEL

-1374 VGEATVEVITR
+1374 VGEAAVEVITR

-1417 QEVQAVLELEGGVL
+1417 QEVKAVLELEGGVL
-1431 ELERGLPS
+1431 
-1439 PQQPERTKKPSPET
+1439 QKV
-1453 PASADLRPA
+1453 ASASAESEKDLSA
-1462 ADLEIR
+1462 KAETTL
-1468 APIAA
+1468 AA

-1489 EAKIRVKAFAQK
+1489 EAKIRVKALAQK

-1527 RPDQASGKITVNVPA
+1527 RPDQASGKITLNVPA

-1591 LNVIKD
+1591 LNVLKD
-1597 LGVDLKA
+1597 LGVDLKD
-1604 VRDKR
+1604 VKKR
-1609 TNLNAQE
+1609 GAA
-1616 IGDADKRAKRWQ
+1616 IPAADQRQPRQ
-1628 GKDGKGKPKEP
+1628 LHHTQNP
-1639 VFDEDEVQKMA
+1639 VFDEEEVMKMA
-1650 KAGLKKLES
+1650 KAGLKKLEA
-1659 MRGDDGGWGWFPG
+1659 MRGSDGGWGWFPG

-1696 DLNDGT
+1696 DLNDGI
-1702 VRNGLEFLKRHEAEE
+1702 VRNGIEFLKRHEAEE

-1722 LPEKDKNHKS
+1722 LPEKDRKHKS

-1741 HAVLVEYK
+1741 HCVLVEYK

-1761 KRNNLSRYNLCLLGL
+1761 KRSNLSRYNLCLLGL

-1827 AAFLRLLVTTEP
+1827 AAFLRLLVTAEP
-1839 KGETTAGL
+1839 KGETAARL

-1868 AVIEALAEFVK
+1868 AVIESLAEFMK
-1879 ASGESKPQQ
+1879 ASGESEPKQ

-1901 VEITKENLFTFNGT
+1901 VEITKENLFTFNGS

-1944 YLTVFSKE
+1944 YLTVFSQE

-1981 GSRGQVVTQRG
+1981 GSRGEVVTQRG

-2000 ATDTPIKSGDLIEV
+2000 ATDAQIKSGDLIEV

-2029 EDMKPAGFEP
+2029 EDRKPAGFET

-2076 SYRVKVEIPGRF
+2076 RYRVKAEIPGRF

-2107 EEWKAR
+2107 DEWKAR
-2113 IVD
+2113 IVE

>member
-1 MKNLPWLPALL
+1 M
-12 LAVLLPTLS
+12 
-21 HAQTAAESLAQVKK
+21 
-35 LSEQGNHREAAD
+35 
-47 LGKTALAKPDATGE
+47 
-61 LLEATLSSF
+61 
-70 VELGSVPEQ
+70 
-79 EQIVEAAAKAH
+79 
-90 AKKWDVLLAAG
+90 AAG
-101 QWYSNT
+101 
-107 RHEGIIVDGK
+107 
-117 FQRGQFRL
+117 
-125 RAEHKESY
+125 
-133 LRDRVRA
+133 
-140 LQLIEASWRAL
+140 
-151 PKNTQSANL
+151 
-160 VTVLTSLAEVLKNHL
+160 
-175 HGHPHAWTLL
+175 
-185 TLTDLSTLPDFDDQS
+185 
-200 GLDEPASGYPVD
+200 
-212 AEGNPIFFKAAPSW
+212 
-226 ETAKNDGERLLWIME
+226 
-241 SIAKLGPQEARNVRI
+241 
-256 DLAELAKTW
+256 W
-265 FSVQTLADYG
+265 FSVRTLSDYG
-275 FRFDAGEDESSTKS
+275 LRFDIAEDESSTKS
-289 SIATLHTLKDDETV
+289 SIAALHTLKKNETI
-303 AKLATGPKRFALPE
+303 AKLANGPKRFTLPE
-317 GANFIRI
+317 EWNFLALWEQI
-324 YQTLAEDAAASA
+324 AEDEKVEAEKRA
-336 DMRVSAWLEIADE
+336 VTWYQIAEE
-349 LKDRRQY
+349 LTNRRQY
-356 PRAAEAYQKAIELE
+356 PQAAEAIRKAVGL
-370 SDQSQREGFQQ
+370 SHGFEAK
-381 LRDQITGNWGRF
+381 LDQITGNWGRF

-403 SGRREPSDSPKAEG
+403 SGRREPSDSPKTES
-417 EQDPKKEDSHHPLP
+417 EQDPKKEDSHLPLP

-440 AKKISLTAR
+440 AKKISLSAR

-455 LIADTEA
+455 LLADTEA
-462 HLRSEPQEQDWQK
+462 YLRGEPQEQDWQK
-475 TNVSAIGQRLLEKDG
+475 TNVAAIGQRLLEKDG
-490 ERYLSKPVA
+490 EKYLSKPVA
-499 EWTQDLEPR
+499 EWSQDLEPR

-525 GAYLVEATFEGNPE
+525 GAYLVEGTFEGG
-539 RAEARTTNKTRALVW
+539 NKTRALLW
-554 LEGLVIVKTMQAKA
+554 LEGLVIVKTMQANA

-575 AVTGAPI
+575 AVTGAPV
-582 AGATVKFFGY
+582 AGATMKFFGY

-626 TDGTLNEYQW
+626 TDGTMNEYQW

-641 AADGRLAF
+641 ADGRLAF

-662 SFHEQTRLYS
+662 TFSEQTRLYS

-701 TNKFAGGSIEVKF
+701 TNKLAGSSIQVTIS
-714 YDPRGEELLKKT
+714 DPRGEMIMEKT
-726 YKADDS
+726 FKADAS
-732 GAVNDALMLGDEA
+732 GAINDVVTLSADA
-745 TLGEYSID
+745 PLGEYHLEFVRLRSLASD
-753 FTWKR
+753 E
-758 AMKGDTH
+758 H
-765 LGVHTFRVEE
+765 LGYHQFRVEE

-822 RTAHTERW
+822 RSAHTERW

-934 AARRPFE
+934 AARRHFE

-965 LDGRSVKATGELV
+965 LDGREVKATGELV

-1001 LSADDDRTG
+1001 LSAEDDRTG

-1025 AKLKDEAGHEIEGTT
+1025 AKLKDEAGHEIEGAT
-1040 FVTVRG
+1040 FFTVRG
-1046 AGFEEGKVFRFDDL
+1046 AGFEEGKDFRFDDL

-1077 TLNTNRP
+1077 TINTNRP

-1106 LEGKSTTHRFKL
+1106 MEGKSTTHRFKL

-1124 NLFIDAYTVSNAKV
+1124 NLFIDAHTVSEARV

-1204 SNQEDIRPFFWGWK
+1204 SNQEDIRPFFWGWR

-1225 EDSLREAQTGMLK
+1225 GDSLHALQVGMLK
-1238 EGEMG
+1238 EGELG
-1243 MDVLGAFGGSVAE
+1243 MDVLGVFGGEVTDS
-1256 SGAEPFGMAGAT
+1256 SSDPFGAAPGNMRG
-1268 LEVGY
+1268 GMMRK
-1273 DSRYSKRAGKAA
+1273 SA

-1294 APAAAP
+1294 ADSYSDSAARGRAMENGDLV
-1300 ADAFA
+1300 ALGA
-1305 GGAPPPA
+1305 APPPA
-1312 PMEASSEEQG
+1312 PEAASGEEPG

-1337 VADFVTDARGEGEL
+1337 VADFVTDAKGEGEL
-1351 NFNLPENLTTWK
+1351 NFNLPENLTTWN

-1407 ANVHNEMDVA
+1407 ANVHNELDVA
-1417 QEVQAVLELEGGVL
+1417 QEVKAVLELEGGVL

-1439 PQQPERTKKPSPET
+1439 PQQPERTQKSSPET
-1453 PASADLRPA
+1453 PASADSRPA

-1468 APIAA
+1468 APIPA

-1479 DWRVKVIGEG
+1479 DWRVKVTGEG
-1489 EAKIRVKAFAQK
+1489 EAKIRVKALAQK

-1549 RLEVRYSPTLAMAL
+1549 RLEVRYSPTLAIAL

-1591 LNVIKD
+1591 LNVLKD

-1616 IGDADKRAKRWQ
+1616 IGTADKRAKRWQ

-1639 VFDEDEVQKMA
+1639 VFDEDEVMKMA
-1650 KAGLKKLES
+1650 KSGLKKLEA
-1659 MRGDDGGWGWFPG
+1659 MRGGDGGWGWFPG

-1696 DLNDGT
+1696 DLNEGI
-1702 VRNGLEFLKRHEAEE
+1702 VRNGIEFLKRHEAEE

-1722 LPEKDKNHKS
+1722 LPEKDKHHKS

-1741 HAVLVEYK
+1741 HTVLVEYK

-1776 ACHAVGE
+1776 ACHVVGE

-1839 KGETTAGL
+1839 KGETAARL

-1879 ASGESKPQQ
+1879 ASGESEPKQ

-1901 VEITKENLFTFNGT
+1901 VEITKENLFTFNGS

-1967 FYKLIEEKPDQQVA
+1967 FYRLIEEKPDQQVA

-2000 ATDTPIKSGDLIEV
+2000 ATDAPIKSGDLIEV

-2076 SYRVKVEIPGRF
+2076 SYRVKAEIPGRF

-2107 EEWKAR
+2107 DEWKVK
-2113 IVD
+2113 IEE

>member
-1 MKNLPWLPALL
+1 MNNPPWLPALL

-47 LGKTALAKPDATGE
+47 LGKAALARPDATGE
-61 LLEATLSSF
+61 LLKATLSSF
-70 VELGSVPEQ
+70 VELGSELEQ

-107 RHEGIIVDGK
+107 RHEGVIVDGK

-151 PKNTQSANL
+151 PKNTESANL
-160 VTVLTSLAEVLKNHL
+160 ETVLTSLAEVLENHL

-185 TLTDLSTLPDFDDQS
+185 TLSDLSTLPDFDDQS

-212 AEGNPIFFKAAPSW
+212 AEGNPIFFKAAPTW

-241 SIAKLGPQEARNVRI
+241 SIAKLGPEEARNVRI

-275 FRFDAGEDESSTKS
+275 FRFDAGEDEVSTKS
-289 SIATLHTLKDDETV
+289 GIATLHTLKDDETV

-317 GANFIRI
+317 EANFIRI
-324 YQTLAEDAAASA
+324 YQTLAEYTAADPEDRMMAYSEL
-336 DMRVSAWLEIADE
+336 SDE
-349 LKDRRQY
+349 FMDRRQY
-356 PRAAEAYQKAIELE
+356 SRSVEMLNKALTLQLDPSLKNEL
-370 SDQSQREGFQQ
+370 QAQ
-381 LRDQITGNWGRF
+381 LDQITGNWGRF
-393 EPQGAQAAPS
+393 EPQGAMPA
-403 SGRREPSDSPKAEG
+403 G
-417 EQDPKKEDSHHPLP
+417 KEA
-431 TKLQLVFRN
+431 KLQLVFRN
-440 AKKISLTAR
+440 AKKISLSAR

-462 HLRSEPQEQDWQK
+462 YLRGEPQEQDWQK

-490 ERYLSKPVA
+490 ERYLSQPVA
-499 EWTQDLEPR
+499 EWTQELEPR

-515 VEVPTPLKEA
+515 VEVTTPIKEA
-525 GAYLVEATFEGNPE
+525 GAYLVEGTFEGSPE

-575 AVTGAPI
+575 AVTGAPV

-662 SFHEQTRLYS
+662 TFSEQTRLYS

-701 TNKFAGGSIEVKF
+701 TNKFAGSSIQVTIR
-714 YDPRGEELLKKT
+714 DPRGEELLKKT

-732 GAVNDALMLGDEA
+732 GAINDSITLGDEA
-745 TLGEYSID
+745 TLGQYSIE
-753 FTWKR
+753 FIWKR
-758 AMKGDTH
+758 TLKDDEH
-765 LGVHTFRVEE
+765 LGQHQFRVEE

-781 EVKVDAPDKPVALG
+781 EVKVEAPDKPVALG
-795 DTFEVKVKA
+795 DSFEVKVKA

-822 RTAHTERW
+822 RSAHTDRW
-830 FPMGRWDWLFGSGYG
+830 FPRGRWNWLFGSGYG

-873 SDPPELVAEGEAAL
+873 SDPPELVAEGEAAI
-887 KEDGTFSVKIDTA
+887 KEDGTFSVKIDTT
-900 LAKELHGNED
+900 LAKELHSNED
-910 HRYEI
+910 HHYEI

-953 GDSGS
+953 SDSGS

-965 LDGRSVKATGELV
+965 LDGREVKATGELV

-992 EAVFTEKLA
+992 EAV
-1001 LSADDDRTG
+1001 S
-1010 TVRTTFSKGGQYRVS
+1010 TVAISLREMSEGATSTRLTFPRGGQYRVS
-1025 AKLKDEAGHEIEGTT
+1025 AKLKDEAGHEIEGIS

-1046 AGFEEGKVFRFDDL
+1046 EGFEEGKGFRFDDL

-1065 KDEYAPGEEVEI
+1065 KDEYTPGEEVEI

-1106 LEGKSTTHRFKL
+1106 LEGKSITHRFKL

-1124 NLFIDAYTVSNAKV
+1124 NLFIDAYTVSEARV
-1138 HQVTRQIIVP
+1138 HQVTRQIVVP

-1218 RSHYPQV
+1218 RSHYPQMS
-1225 EDSLREAQTGMLK
+1225 DSLRHLEVGMQR
-1238 EGEMG
+1238 EGEVWMEA
-1243 MDVLGAFGGSVAE
+1243 LGAFGVSMVHDDGSVRLSASSYSE
-1256 SGAEPFGMAGAT
+1256 NTRGGLGGGMA
-1268 LEVGY
+1268 LRK
-1273 DSRYSKRAGKAA
+1273 SA

-1305 GGAPPPA
+1305 AGAPPPA
-1312 PMEASSEEQG
+1312 PEEGVGAESG

-1337 VADFVTDARGEGEL
+1337 VADFVTDAKGEGEL

-1417 QEVQAVLELEGGVL
+1417 QEVVAVLELEGGVL
-1431 ELERGLPS
+1431 EFVVRASARSEPPKGGTTN
-1439 PQQPERTKKPSPET
+1439 PERAEARTTNVSIP
-1453 PASADLRPA
+1453 
-1462 ADLEIR
+1462 
-1468 APIAA
+1468 A

-1479 DWRVKVIGEG
+1479 DWRVKVAGEG
-1489 EAKIRVKAFAQK
+1489 EAKIRVKALAQK
-1501 DSDAMEMTF
+1501 DSDAMEMIF

-1527 RPDQASGKITVNVPA
+1527 RPDQASGKITINVPA

-1591 LNVIKD
+1591 LNVLKD

-1628 GKDGKGKPKEP
+1628 GKDGRGKPKEP

-1650 KAGLKKLES
+1650 KAGLKRLEA
-1659 MRGDDGGWGWFPG
+1659 MRGGDGGWGWFPG

-1696 DLNDGT
+1696 DLNDGI
-1702 VRNGLEFLKRHEAEE
+1702 VRNGIEFLKRHEAEE

-1722 LPEKDKNHKS
+1722 LPEKDKNHKG

-1754 MRGFLYE
+1754 MRDLLYE

-1783 KEQRDMCL
+1783 KEQRNMCL

-1809 ELPQGGWWYWWDD
+1809 ELPQGDWWYWWDD

-1827 AAFLRLLVTTEP
+1827 AAFLRLLVTTEQ
-1839 KGETTAGL
+1839 KCETAARL

-1879 ASGESKPQQ
+1879 SSGESEPKQ

-1901 VEITKENLFTFNGT
+1901 VEITKENLFTFNGS

-1944 YLTVFSKE
+1944 YLTVFSQE

-2000 ATDTPIKSGDLIEV
+2000 ATDAPIKSGDLIEV

-2039 VEVQSGWSY
+2039 VELQSGWSY

-2076 SYRVKVEIPGRF
+2076 SYRVKAEIPGRF

-2107 EEWKAR
+2107 DEWKAR
-2113 IVD
+2113 VEE